1 MVSKILPISPHL
13 SENQGEALRASILP
27 LESAL
32 GAGFLGILLVNII
45 HCQANIFKISACFIY
60 IYIPHLFKK
69 KKKKRKKGLSVLL
82 PGMTGEDSGFAQL

>member
-13 SENQGEALRASILP
+13 SENQGEALRASIFP

-32 GAGFLGILLVNII
+32 GACFLGILLVNII

-69 KKKKRKKGLSVLL
+69 KKKKERKVFLYYFR
-82 PGMTGEDSGFAQL
+82 E

>member
-32 GAGFLGILLVNII
+32 GTCFLGILLVNII

-69 KKKKRKKGLSVLL
+69 KKKRKKGLSVLL